1 MKTALVVFLL
11 LLTGCAEFSAVKTGI
26 ASHGAQAADEALDV
40 AEWGVCEATTM
51 GAWQRKYGKEAA
63 KVEGW
68 KQLCTK
74 AVATP

>member
-1 MKTALVVFLL
+1 MKTVLVIVLL

-40 AEWGVCEATTM
+40 AEWGVCEAVTM
-51 GAWQRKYGKEAA
+51 GAWQRKYGMDAA

-68 KQLCTK
+68 KRLCEK

>member
-1 MKTALVVFLL
+1 MKTVLVIVLL

-40 AEWGVCEATTM
+40 AEWGVCEAVTM
-51 GAWQRKYGKEAA
+51 GAWQRKYGRDAA

-68 KQLCTK
+68 KRLCEK

>member
-1 MKTALVVFLL
+1 MKTVLVVFLL
-11 LLTGCAEFSAVKTGI
+11 LLTGCAEFGAVKTGI

-40 AEWGVCEATTM
+40 AEWGVCEAVTM
-51 GAWQRKYGKEAA
+51 GAWQRKYGRDAA

-68 KQLCTK
+68 KRLCEK